1 MSSTAFSAPDV
12 IAIGQAVVDCTTFC
26 RRNDPE
32 RPEVSIAR
40 SITLGVGGDAVNEAI
55 ALTSLGCRAAVICA
69 LGSDPA
75 GDLLNETLKSN
86 GIDITGVSRMAPPF
100 ATPVANIFVNEDGSR
115 SSVNSE
121 ATMLPGYR
129 PSADKKAKVVSLA
142 SLFRA
147 PLDDPGVI
155 REIVLTAKENG
166 AVICAD
172 TKLPTFRR
180 LSLSDLQDVLPYI
193 DFLFPNEREA
203 EYYSGISLSEASPG
217 SSSLHVDANH
227 SGSTA
232 MNDDPDC
239 SENAAMNDD
248 LDRSENT
255 VMNDGPDCS
264 GNTGQVFER
273 MADVFLSYGVGHI
286 VIKAGREGCFAKS
299 AGSGFFHIPALPVK
313 AVNTTGAG
321 DYFAAGFMS
330 ALLHGKPFYECCE
343 NGILCASKRVAGQAL
358 C

>member
-1 MSSTAFSAPDV
+1 MSSTACSAPDV

-40 SITLGVGGDAVNEAI
+40 SITLGVGGDAVNEAL

-129 PSADKKAKVVSLA
+129 PAADKKAKVVSLA

-203 EYYSGISLSEASPG
+203 EYYTGIPLPSISSGENAVNNDPNSSDSNVADKDHDSLGSNVGHKDPNSPV
-217 SSSLHVDANH
+217 SNVANEDSDS
-227 SGSTA
+227 SGSA
-232 MNDDPDC
+232 H
-239 SENAAMNDD
+239 
-248 LDRSENT
+248 
-255 VMNDGPDCS
+255 
-264 GNTGQVFER
+264 QVFER